1 MLSVWQ
7 KTGYRYSID
16 APTRVSAPI
25 CAKKGE
31 KWSSQCQPRL
41 FYIHP
46 RQLPCA
52 QHVMIMPAHLPPT
65 NAPTDN
71 MRTKSHD
78 AKKCHQ
84 WLRGRVIIVEPHGVG
99 IELRTFV
106 STFYKWSFRCYSKTI
121 CTTMHFEHRWT
132 YLVQKELVVEFHVL
146 AYEALSL
153 WGYHPL
159 PALKKGS

>member
-16 APTRVSAPI
+16 APPRVSAPI

-52 QHVMIMPAHLPPT
+52 RHVMIMPAHLPPT
-65 NAPTDN
+65 NALTDN

-84 WLRGRVIIVEPHGVG
+84 WLKGRVIIVEPHGVG

-106 STFYKWSFRCYSKTI
+106 STFYKWSSQFSVVIVRQYAPQ
-121 CTTMHFEHRWT
+121 CTLNTD
-132 YLVQKELVVEFHVL
+132 ELTW
-146 AYEALSL
+146 SRRNWL
-153 WGYHPL
+153 WN
-159 PALKKGS
+159 SMC